1 MLSSDF
7 INDFNLKCIFFI
19 FPRPK
24 SVKIRIFTLKA
35 KAKVVQMQGFGLLIH
50 LISEEKKKLINLN
63 HFRFIVFSCAENISS
78 RQGAFRDRNKSIH
91 IHTGYCGIRVQLF
104 RPTSH
109 NRINSS
115 IIYISYSNGARF
127 IGVWCLALHRKTINE
142 KKTRRYIR
150 TKQNDIHKN
159 KKRNIS
165 FHNCYLFSV
174 ALSVGFLFSSQLL
187 VSFVSR
193 HLSASP
199 SKRIDDGNIYVAF
212 APARV
217 CVCECLHGLSER
229 SVLNDTKVQC
239 LNWI

>member
-19 FPRPK
+19 FLRPK
-24 SVKIRIFTLKA
+24 SVKIRIFILKA

-142 KKTRRYIR
+142 KKRGDIYEQNKTIYTKTRNGILVSIIATFFR
-150 TKQNDIHKN
+150 
-159 KKRNIS
+159 
-165 FHNCYLFSV
+165 L
-174 ALSVGFLFSSQLL
+174 LSLL
-187 VSFVSR
+187 VSFFLLNFSFLSSLAISLPVPR
-193 HLSASP
+193 NELMMEIFMLHLRP
-199 SKRIDDGNIYVAF
+199 RVF
-212 APARV
+212 V
-217 CVCECLHGLSER
+217 CV
-229 SVLNDTKVQC
+229 SVYTDWANGAC
-239 LNWI
+239 